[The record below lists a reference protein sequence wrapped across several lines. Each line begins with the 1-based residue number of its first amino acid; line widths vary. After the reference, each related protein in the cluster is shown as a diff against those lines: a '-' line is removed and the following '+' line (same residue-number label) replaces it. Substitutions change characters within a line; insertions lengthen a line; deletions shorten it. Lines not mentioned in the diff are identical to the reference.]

1 MATITIDEE
10 SLRRL
15 LNDNDHMRKQ
25 VTELQQRGTELLMEN
40 RDLKKEVTK
49 LQDGIRKH
57 RDASGHNLCW
67 YVPELWDLLPDKVE
81 PKPQIPAEAEFLHC
95 CREYRKSLDKPRG

>member
-10 SLRRL
+10 SLRHL

-25 VTELQQRGTELLMEN
+25 VTELQNRGTELLMEN
-40 RDLKKEVTK
+40 RELKKEVLK

-57 RDASGHNLCW
+57 RDASGHSLCW
-67 YVPELWDLLPDKVE
+67 YVPELWDLLPDKLV
-81 PKPQIPAEAEFLHC
+81 PKPEIPSTQEFLHC
-95 CREYRKSLDKPRG
+95 CKLYRASLEKG